1 MASISQKTSKMSDI
15 PTDLKYA
22 SSHEWVRVEGDTAVI
37 GISDHAQQE
46 LTDLAFIELPEIGLD
61 LTAGDSCG
69 VVESVKTASEIYAP
83 ISGEVIEIN
92 DALQTEP
99 GLANED
105 PYGEGWFYKIR
116 FNIPGEI
123 EDLLSPE
130 DYAEQ
135 VNIQFTLLPKKPF
148 FDSNLKAIS

>member
-1 MASISQKTSKMSDI
+1 MSDI

-46 LTDLAFIELPEIGLD
+46 LTDLAFIELPEVGAALSM
-61 LTAGDSCG
+61 GDACG
-69 VVESVKTASEIYAP
+69 VVESVKTASDIYAP
-83 ISGEVIEIN
+83 VSGEVTEIN
-92 DALQTEP
+92 DALESEP
-99 GLANED
+99 GTVNED
-105 PYGEGWFYKIR
+105 PYGDGWFYRIR
-116 FNIPGEI
+116 LSNVDEV

-135 VNIQFTLLPKKPF
+135 VNV
-148 FDSNLKAIS
+148 